1 MKIIGPM
8 AGIGSRLRPFT
19 YSKPKGLLK
28 IAGKRVIDHILDL
41 FLTFPNNNIDILI
54 ITGYQNRTVED
65 HLKNRYKDHFNL
77 EFLIQQPRFFK
88 GDIPFYGGLGEAIFI
103 SKKWYESKI
112 KSYESTDPN
121 DFALIFLS
129 DMLPL
134 DGFGEIFYKLKGEK
148 ATEKIENLADD
159 FKDDLLLNKNQL
171 VYNQESNINNENI
184 DGIIGI
190 MKIPKERAKNYGVI
204 ILNEKTGYIEKM
216 IEKPKEFISDLA
228 IAGVYAFKPKCMKKI
243 YEFLEEELNKYK
255 NSEKEVQFTPALQNL
270 IDEGFKL
277 TIYKFNKGILDFG
290 NAETLLEGNQ
300 FLLKLQENIMGGPA
314 NSIINSVLISP
325 SYIGKNVILK
335 NCIIGP
341 YCSIGDNS
349 IIQNCIIKNSVIGDD
364 CNLENIITNNSIIGD
379 YVIMDNLIKEKLII
393 GDNSNIRSSEKNS
406 YN

>member
-148 ATEKIENLADD
+148 ATVKIENLADD